1 MKHKLVF
8 LDIDGTLVDKLETIH
23 PSTIKAVELA
33 RANGHRLFISSGR
46 YRGIMPRCLA
56 PLNFTDGVFAAGA
69 NVFCGGKVIFDS
81 TFEPHVYD
89 RIITALI
96 KHRAMIVV
104 ETLESEMLLGENWRS
119 EFEVMKQWILSLGG
133 SFVQRAPKSLS
144 TIGKFVYKSADC
156 TNEQL
161 QSELADICNVITL
174 SYPDSSTGGEIMQ
187 LGVNKSVGIKK
198 LLEYLGADAAD
209 TIAIGDGCNDIEMLD
224 FCGASVAMGNAPDI
238 VKAHAD
244 IITDRIDNDGLYKAF
259 ETLGLI

>member
-1 MKHKLVF
+1 MKQKLVF

-46 YRGIMPRCLA
+46 YKGIVPRCLA
-56 PLNFTDGVFAAGA
+56 PLHLDDGVFAAGA
-69 NVFCGGKVIFDS
+69 NVFCDGEVIFDS
-81 TFEPHVYD
+81 TFEPHAYD
-89 RIITALI
+89 RIIAALI
-96 KHRAMIVV
+96 DHRAMIVA

-119 EFEVMKQWILSLGG
+119 EFEGMKQWILSLGG
-133 SFVQRAPKSLS
+133 SFVQHAPKSLS
-144 TIGKFVYKSADC
+144 TVGKFVYKAADC

-174 SYPDSSTGGEIMQ
+174 SYPDRSAGGEIMQ
-187 LGVNKSVGIKK
+187 LGVNKSVGIQK
-198 LLEYLGADAAD
+198 LLTHCGADIAD

-224 FCGASVAMGNAPDI
+224 LCAVGVAMGNASDA

-244 IITDRIDNDGLYKAF
+244 IITDRIENDGLYKAF
-259 ETLGLI
+259 ELCGLI